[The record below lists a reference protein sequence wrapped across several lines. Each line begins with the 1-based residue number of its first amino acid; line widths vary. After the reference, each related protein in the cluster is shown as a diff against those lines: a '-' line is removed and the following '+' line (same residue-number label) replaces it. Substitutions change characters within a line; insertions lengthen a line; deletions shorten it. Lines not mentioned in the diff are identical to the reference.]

1 MMHCIRKQMVIRPN
15 IKQNSGNLKD
25 AASLLLRGATLLN
38 DPCPSCAGVQVR
50 FQNKDICINCC
61 TLQDTVTQATHRE
74 SNANNEE
81 AKMITDRELAKS
93 IIQEKIMLLVQQ
105 LRDENDISSQKIK
118 AELIELYLRIME
130 KARALEDPRYQ
141 GSLIHK

>member
-1 MMHCIRKQMVIRPN
+1 MVIRPN

-93 IIQEKIMLLVQQ
+93 IIQEKIMLVVQQ

>member
-1 MMHCIRKQMVIRPN
+1 
-15 IKQNSGNLKD
+15 
-25 AASLLLRGATLLN
+25 
-38 DPCPSCAGVQVR
+38 
-50 FQNKDICINCC
+50 
-61 TLQDTVTQATHRE
+61 
-74 SNANNEE
+74 
-81 AKMITDRELAKS
+81 MITDRELAKS

-130 KARALEDPRYQ
+130 KAAALEDPRYQ

>member
-1 MMHCIRKQMVIRPN
+1 
-15 IKQNSGNLKD
+15 
-25 AASLLLRGATLLN
+25 
-38 DPCPSCAGVQVR
+38 
-50 FQNKDICINCC
+50 
-61 TLQDTVTQATHRE
+61 
-74 SNANNEE
+74 
-81 AKMITDRELAKS
+81 MITDRELAKS

>member
-1 MMHCIRKQMVIRPN
+1 MVIRPN

-130 KARALEDPRYQ
+130 KARALEDLP
-141 GSLIHK
+141 HK

>member
-1 MMHCIRKQMVIRPN
+1 MVIRPN
-15 IKQNSGNLKD
+15 INHDSGKLKD

-50 FQNKDICINCC
+50 FQNKNICINCC
-61 TLQDTVTQATHRE
+61 TLQDTVTQATHRG

-130 KARALEDPRYQ
+130 KAAALEDPRYQ

>member
-1 MMHCIRKQMVIRPN
+1 MVIRPN

-130 KARALEDPRYQ
+130 KARALEDPRHQ

>member
-1 MMHCIRKQMVIRPN
+1 MVIRPN

>member
-1 MMHCIRKQMVIRPN
+1 MVIRPN

-130 KARALEDPRYQ
+130 KARALEDPRNQ
-141 GSLIHK
+141 

>member
-1 MMHCIRKQMVIRPN
+1 MVIRPN

-130 KARALEDPRYQ
+130 KAGALEDLP
-141 GSLIHK
+141 HN